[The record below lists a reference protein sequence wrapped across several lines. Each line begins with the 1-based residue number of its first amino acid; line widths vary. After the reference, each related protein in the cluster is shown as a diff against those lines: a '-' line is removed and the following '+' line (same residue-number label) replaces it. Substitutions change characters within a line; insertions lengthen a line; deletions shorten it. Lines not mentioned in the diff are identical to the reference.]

1 MGLPEPIQGDLGAR
15 PVDAAQPTWDTF
27 DYALLDLARVTDK
40 TGGVGRPLLA
50 QSGQK
55 IDGSS
60 LRQQLTQS
68 EHDVS
73 VQRCKRLSRR

>member
-50 QSGQK
+50 QSGQTRRVVTTSA
-55 IDGSS
+55 IDP
-60 LRQQLTQS
+60 
-68 EHDVS
+68 
-73 VQRCKRLSRR
+73 KRT